1 MPHDSSG
8 GVLAEDQRCD
18 VVSANTDEG
27 AASIELLPISPD
39 TARAF
44 LRCSPRNLRL
54 DDGSARRFSTC
65 LADAGFSRIL
75 VQDNKSGFL
84 ERVLSGNGWDVT
96 KAIDPHVKH
105 RYNIVATSDL
115 PLEEDLIDHCG
126 EPLDLTNTGHMVG
139 LQLELEG
146 RKVWAFYSDD
156 GDTARILPSG
166 DGRTGMLAGFSEE
179 DTLLAADQL
188 VRFFA
193 TAKKSWAV
201 FSVELEDMIRQF
213 QPTLTHRLE
222 LERPSN
228 QDHSVK
234 PLSRDNRKKAVALF
248 SEYYDEG
255 WLTAFLRLRRMAR
268 DRAYSVFVADG
279 GFIIL
284 RFDKDMGLIYDI
296 YVTPSRQGSGVG
308 DELMRCALDSFSG
321 RVEKVYLHTSY
332 PRAKRLYEKFG
343 FGVVSSHLV
352 IRLDEVVLTPP
363 PSR

>member
-1 MPHDSSG
+1 VQRDSPG
-8 GVLAEDQRCD
+8 GVIAEGRRCD
-18 VVSANTDEG
+18 VVSAGTDEG
-27 AASIELLPISPD
+27 AAALEILPISPD
-39 TARAF
+39 AARAF

-54 DDGSARRFSTC
+54 DEESARRFGAC
-65 LADAGFSRIL
+65 LADSGFSRIF
-75 VQDNKSGFL
+75 VQDNKSGFMK
-84 ERVLSGNGWDVT
+84 RTLSGNGWDVA
-96 KAIDPHVKH
+96 KAIDSRVKH

-115 PLEEDLIDHCG
+115 PLEEDLIDHRG

-156 GDTARILPSG
+156 GDAARVLPSG
-166 DGRTGMLAGFSEE
+166 DARTGMLAGFSEE

-213 QPTLTHRLE
+213 QPTPTHRME
-222 LERPSN
+222 LEAPSK
-228 QDHSVK
+228 QDHSVE
-234 PLSRDNRKKAVALF
+234 PLSRDNKKEAIALF

-255 WLTAFLRLRRMAR
+255 SLTALLRLRRMAR
-268 DRAYSVFVADG
+268 DKAYSVFVADG
-279 GFIIL
+279 GFVIV

-296 YVTPSRQGSGVG
+296 YVTPSKQGGGVG
-308 DELMRCALDSFSG
+308 GELMRCALDSLSG

-332 PRAKRLYEKFG
+332 PRAKKLYEKFG
-343 FGVVSSHLV
+343 FGVASSHLV